1 MVWMI
6 RSVLKARRQ
15 RAGGRHFV
23 LCLLALAG
31 VVANVM
37 AEGLPPASTATPY
50 VRATLVASVDAVRP
64 GAEILIGVQQQIIP
78 HWHTYWRNPGDSGV
92 PTRIDWSLPTGV
104 EAGAIQWPVPSR
116 ISMGPV
122 TNYGYEGEVTL
133 LSPVKVPADMPVGG
147 RFTVR
152 AAVSWLVCHEECIP
166 EEVELGFALPV
177 VAADAQTGPGN
188 PAIGR
193 AVARL
198 PLAAPGKSSLVRAAD
213 GTLQLR
219 LESERFE
226 KAKISSAW
234 FYPEQWGKINHSAAQ
249 SFALDGRVLKVDL
262 PAGSAPPADGEVP
275 RGVLVIGEA
284 TTDGE
289 QLIGFEL
296 SASTA
301 PAAGASRAGTAELGL
316 AAAMLLAFLG
326 GIVLNL
332 MPCVFP
338 VLSIKALSLLKH
350 AEYSPLQK
358 RLQGLAYTA
367 GVLLSFAL
375 LAGVLILLKA
385 GGQAIGWG
393 FQYQSPIFVVIVAYL
408 MFAVGLNLSGLFT
421 IGASAVGVG
430 SSLAARSGY
439 SGSFFTGV
447 LATIVATPCTAPF
460 MGAAIG
466 YALGQSAPAL
476 LAIFLSLGLGLAF
489 PYLLLTAWP
498 RLQRLLPRPGV
509 WMERVKEGLAFPMYA
524 AAVWLVWVLAQQG
537 GPNAVLVALGGM
549 VLIALAGWLY
559 AVTRQGTPWSR
570 HAGAGFAAL
579 AVVAALIGGSFGVDI
594 VAVPSGT
601 QAGGTAAE
609 KHWQAYSTD
618 RLRELRQAGK
628 PVFVNM
634 TAAWCISC
642 LVNER
647 VALGDTSVIEAF
659 KASGI
664 AYLKGD
670 WTNQDKQ
677 ITAYLA
683 EFGRSGVPLYVYYPA
698 GTDSEPVVLPQLLT
712 PDIVRQN
719 LVPLVPA
726 SLNSSPTSSKESL

>member
-1 MVWMI
+1 
-6 RSVLKARRQ
+6 LL
-15 RAGGRHFV
+15 AG
-23 LCLLALAG
+23 LLALAMSA
-31 VVANVM
+31 VA
-37 AEGLPPASTATPY
+37 AEGLPPAVTATPH
-50 VRATLVASVDAVRP
+50 VRATLVASVDAVHP
-64 GAEILIGVQQQIIP
+64 GAEILLGVQQQIIP

-92 PTRIDWSLPTGV
+92 PTRIDWTLP
-104 EAGAIQWPVPSR
+104 AGMTAGEIQWPVPSR

-133 LSPVKVPADMPVGG
+133 LSPLKVPADTPVGG

-152 AAVSWLVCHEECIP
+152 AAVSWLVCNEECIP
-166 EEVELGFALPV
+166 EEIALGLELPV
-177 VAADAQTGPGN
+177 VARDVPAGPGN

-198 PLAAPGKSSLVRAAD
+198 PLAAPGRSTLVRSAE
-213 GTLQLR
+213 GGLQLR

-226 KAKISSAW
+226 QARITSAW
-234 FYPEQWGKINHSAAQ
+234 FYPAQWGKINQSAEQ
-249 SFALDGRVLKVDL
+249 KYALDGRMLKIDL

-289 QLIGFEL
+289 QRIGFEL
-296 SASTA
+296 AVQAA
-301 PAAGASRAGTAELGL
+301 PAAEAAAGGKAEVGV

-375 LAGVLILLKA
+375 LASVLILLKA

-393 FQYQSPIFVVIVAYL
+393 FQYQSPIFVVIVTYL

-466 YALGQSAPAL
+466 YALGQPAPAL
-476 LAIFLSLGLGLAF
+476 LAVFLSLGLGLAS

-498 RLQRLLPRPGV
+498 RLQRLLPRPGI

-559 AVTRQGTPWSR
+559 AVTRQGSR
-570 HAGAGFAAL
+570 WTRHGGAGFAAL
-579 AVVAALIGGSFGVDI
+579 AVAVALVGGSFGVDA
-594 VAVPSGT
+594 VAVPTGSQATAGNSGKPW
-601 QAGGTAAE
+601 QPYSAE
-609 KHWQAYSTD
+609 
-618 RLRELRQAGK
+618 RLRELRQAGR

-647 VALGDTSVIEAF
+647 VALSDASVIEAF
-659 KASGI
+659 KSTGI

-677 ITAYLA
+677 ITAYLG

-698 GTDSEPVVLPQLLT
+698 GADSVPVVLPQLLT

-719 LVPLVPA
+719 VVPVSLVL
-726 SLNSSPTSSKESL
+726 SPTTPKESL

>member
-1 MVWMI
+1 MALI
-6 RSVLKARRQ
+6 NRSVFKVRRP
-15 RAGGRHFV
+15 RAGGWR
-23 LCLLALAG
+23 LYLAG
-31 VVANVM
+31 LVLAGAALSSVA
-37 AEGLPPASTATPY
+37 ADALPQASTATPH

-64 GAEILIGVQQQIIP
+64 GAEILLGVQQQIIP

-92 PTRIDWSLPTGV
+92 PTRIDWSLPAGV

-133 LSPVKVPADMPVGG
+133 LSAVKVPADTPVGG
-147 RFTVR
+147 RIFVR

-166 EEVELGFALPV
+166 EDVELGFELPV
-177 VAADAQTGPGN
+177 VAADAPIGSGN

-198 PLAAPGKSSLVRAAD
+198 PLAAPGVSRLVRAAEGD
-213 GTLQLR
+213 LQLR
-219 LESERFE
+219 LESGRFE
-226 KAKISSAW
+226 NAKISSAW

-249 SFALDGRVLKVDL
+249 SFVQEGRILKLAL
-262 PAGSAPPADGEVP
+262 PAGSAPPVDGEAP

-289 QLIGFEL
+289 RLTGFEL
-296 SASTA
+296 ASQTA
-301 PAAGASRAGTAELGL
+301 PAPGNPKSSSAELGV

-326 GIVLNL
+326 GMVLNL

-358 RLQGLAYTA
+358 RLQGLAYTV
-367 GVLLSFAL
+367 GVLVSFAL
-375 LAGVLILLKA
+375 LASVLILLKA

-421 IGASAVGVG
+421 VGASAVGVG

-466 YALGQSAPAL
+466 YALGQPAPAL

-498 RLQRLLPRPGV
+498 RLQRLLPRPGI

-559 AVTRQGTPWSR
+559 TVTRQGSSWSR
-570 HAGAGFAAL
+570 HSGAGFAAL
-579 AVVAALIGGSFGVDI
+579 ALVVALAGGGFGVDA
-594 VAVPSGT
+594 VAVPTGS
-601 QAGGTAAE
+601 QAVVSVSD
-609 KHWQAYSTD
+609 KHWQAYSTEH
-618 RLRELRQAGK
+618 LRELRQAGK

-647 VALGDTSVIEAF
+647 VALSDASVVDLF
-659 KASGI
+659 KNGNI

-698 GTDSEPVVLPQLLT
+698 GTDSVPIVLPQLLT

-719 LVPLVPA
+719 LAPV
-726 SLNSSPTSSKESL
+726 SLTSSPTTPKESS

>member
-1 MVWMI
+1 
-6 RSVLKARRQ
+6 
-15 RAGGRHFV
+15 
-23 LCLLALAG
+23 
-31 VVANVM
+31 
-37 AEGLPPASTATPY
+37 
-50 VRATLVASVDAVRP
+50 
-64 GAEILIGVQQQIIP
+64 
-78 HWHTYWRNPGDSGV
+78 
-92 PTRIDWSLPTGV
+92 
-104 EAGAIQWPVPSR
+104 
-116 ISMGPV
+116 
-122 TNYGYEGEVTL
+122 
-133 LSPVKVPADMPVGG
+133 
-147 RFTVR
+147 
-152 AAVSWLVCHEECIP
+152 
-166 EEVELGFALPV
+166 
-177 VAADAQTGPGN
+177 
-188 PAIGR
+188 
-193 AVARL
+193 L
-198 PLAAPGKSSLVRAAD
+198 PLAAPGVSRLVRAAEAD
-213 GTLQLR
+213 LQLR
-219 LESERFE
+219 LESGRFE
-226 KAKISSAW
+226 NAKISSAW

-249 SFALDGRVLKVDL
+249 SFVQEGRFLKLAL
-262 PAGSAPPADGEVP
+262 PAGSAPPVDGEAP

-289 QLIGFEL
+289 RLTGFEL
-296 SASTA
+296 ASQTA
-301 PAAGASRAGTAELGL
+301 PAPGNPKSASAELGV

-326 GIVLNL
+326 GMVLNL

-358 RLQGLAYTA
+358 RLQGMAYTA
-367 GVLLSFAL
+367 GVLVSFAL
-375 LAGVLILLKA
+375 LASVLILLKA

-421 IGASAVGVG
+421 VGASAVGVG

-498 RLQRLLPRPGV
+498 RLQRLLPRPGI

-559 AVTRQGTPWSR
+559 TVTRQGSSWSR
-570 HAGAGFAAL
+570 HSGAGFAAL
-579 AVVAALIGGSFGVDI
+579 ALVVALAGGGFGVDA
-594 VAVPSGT
+594 VAVPTGS
-601 QAGGTAAE
+601 QALASVSD
-609 KHWQAYSTD
+609 KHWQTYSTEH
-618 RLRELRQAGK
+618 LRELRQAGK

-647 VALGDTSVIEAF
+647 VALSDASVVDLF
-659 KASGI
+659 KNGNI
-664 AYLKGD
+664 TYLKGD

-698 GTDSEPVVLPQLLT
+698 GTDSVPVVLPQLLT

-719 LVPLVPA
+719 LAPV
-726 SLNSSPTSSKESL
+726 SLTSSPTTSKESS